1 MAARRP
7 TSNFDQ
13 YNRRNRR
20 RRREDVMR
28 EADMPEPPQPEPIIF
43 SEEPEIEGLD
53 LGELPEYTRE
63 DVYVLPTINT
73 EVEGETLRAARLI
86 ITPELVAI
94 ALYEARGMV
103 SVAARK
109 LNVSIR
115 VVNKFVKDYDIC
127 RVAVEE
133 ADAMLLDFAEG
144 KLLQKIKAGDIASI
158 IFYLRTK
165 GKARGYTEKQIEDVE
180 NNERMQEEAKREAAE
195 REAAILERMATMQ
208 ARLSTNLDLDITLAD
223 EEEDDEPAATP

>member
-1 MAARRP
+1 MAGRNPARR
-7 TSNFDQ
+7 Q
-13 YNRRNRR
+13 RRS
-20 RRREDVMR
+20 REDLLR
-28 EADMPEPPQPEPIIF
+28 QADDPDYLPEGQRPPGGIEFRMEPQVQ
-43 SEEPEIEGLD
+43 GLD
-53 LGELPEYTRE
+53 VEDLPEFTRE

-109 LNVSIR
+109 LNCSIR
-115 VVNKFVKDYDIC
+115 VINRFVRDHDIC

-165 GKARGYTEKQIEDVE
+165 GKTRGYTEKQLENVE
-180 NNERMQEEAKREAAE
+180 SNEQMQEVAKREAAE
-195 REAAILERMATMQ
+195 RETAILERMTSMQ
-208 ARLSTNLDLDITLAD
+208 ARLSTNLGFDIILA
-223 EEEDDEPAATP
+223 EEEVNEPEPVSE